1 MLLFVFY
8 SYAISTINLTFI
20 LYLYILMFYLFI
32 IFSCL
37 NTYKQYL
44 HICTIQPLHLKM
56 NYNHYYIDTGLN
68 ISLKKNVTM
77 FDSII

>member
-1 MLLFVFY
+1 
-8 SYAISTINLTFI
+8 
-20 LYLYILMFYLFI
+20 MFYLFNVI
-32 IFSCL
+32 VFSCL

-68 ISLKKNVTM
+68 ISFFIKYVTM
-77 FDSII
+77 FDSIIYMVTKY